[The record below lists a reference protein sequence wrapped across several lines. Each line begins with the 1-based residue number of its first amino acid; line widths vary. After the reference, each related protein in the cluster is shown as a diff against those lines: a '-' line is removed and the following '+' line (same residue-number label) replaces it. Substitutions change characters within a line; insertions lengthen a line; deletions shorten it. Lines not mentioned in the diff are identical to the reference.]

1 MSPAYPH
8 LLVNHLPVGAALAA
22 TILLAVAVWRRTLEG
37 AVYGYVALVAVA
49 LLAIVTFVT
58 GNFAPP
64 ALEHVPGVARDRITF
79 HQVAGLAAMIVAVL
93 TGLLASIPLVL
104 TDIATRRGV
113 LIAYL
118 VLALVL
124 DAVFAFTASS
134 GGAIRHT
141 ELMLVVKYMVSLAG
155 TRVPGL

>member
-8 LLVNHLPVGAALAA
+8 LLVNHLPVDAVLVA
-22 TILLAVAVWRRTLEG
+22 TILLAVALRRRTLEG

-49 LLAIVTFVT
+49 LLAIVAFVT

-64 ALEHVPGVARDRITF
+64 ALEHVPGVSRDRITF
-79 HQVAGLAAMIVAVL
+79 HQITALATMIFSVL
-93 TGLLASIPLVL
+93 VGLLACIPLVL
-104 TDIATRRGV
+104 TNIAARRGV

-118 VLALVL
+118 VLAIVL
-124 DAVFAFTASS
+124 DAAFTFTAGT

-141 ELMLVVKYMVSLAG
+141 ELLQ
-155 TRVPGL
+155 

>member
-8 LLVNHLPVGAALAA
+8 LLVNHLPVGAALLA
-22 TILLAVAVWRRTLEG
+22 TVLLAVAAWRRTLEG

-49 LLAIVTFVT
+49 LFAIVTFVT

-64 ALEHVPGVARDRITF
+64 ALEHVPGVARDRITY
-79 HQVAGLAAMIVAVL
+79 HQIAGLAAMIVAVL
-93 TGLLASIPLVL
+93 AGLLAAIPLVL

-118 VLALVL
+118 LLALVL
-124 DAVFAFTASS
+124 DGVFTFTANT

-141 ELMLVVKYMVSLAG
+141 ELLQ
-155 TRVPGL
+155 

>member
-8 LLVNHLPVGAALAA
+8 LLVNHLPVEGVLVA
-22 TILLAVAVWRRTLEG
+22 TILLAVALWRRTLEG

-49 LLAIVTFVT
+49 ILAIVAFVT

-64 ALEHVPGVARDRITF
+64 ALEHVPGVSRDRITF
-79 HQVAGLAAMIVAVL
+79 HQITALATMIVSVL
-93 TGLLASIPLVL
+93 VGLLACIPLVL
-104 TDIATRRGV
+104 TNIAAKRGV

-118 VLALVL
+118 VVAIVL
-124 DAVFAFTASS
+124 DAAFAFTAFT

-141 ELMLVVKYMVSLAG
+141 ELLQ
-155 TRVPGL
+155 

>member
-8 LLVNHLPVGAALAA
+8 LLVNHLPVAGVLVA
-22 TILLAVAVWRRTLEG
+22 TILLGVAVWRRTLEG

-49 LLAIVTFVT
+49 LLAIVAFVT

-64 ALEHVPGVARDRITF
+64 ALEHVPDVSRDRITF
-79 HQVAGLAAMIVAVL
+79 HQITALATMILSVL
-93 TGLLASIPLVL
+93 VGLLASIPLVL
-104 TDIATRRGV
+104 TNIAAKRGV

-118 VLALVL
+118 VLAIVL
-124 DAVFAFTASS
+124 DAAFTFTAST

-141 ELMLVVKYMVSLAG
+141 ELLQ
-155 TRVPGL
+155 

>member
-8 LLVNHLPVGAALAA
+8 LLVNHLPVTAALVA
-22 TILLAVAVWRRTLEG
+22 TILLAVAVWRGTLEG
-37 AVYGYVALVAVA
+37 AIYGYVALVAVA

-64 ALEHVPGVARDRITF
+64 ALEHVAGVARDRITF
-79 HQVAGLAAMIVAVL
+79 HQITGLAAMIVSVL
-93 TGLLASIPLVL
+93 VGLLAAIPLVL
-104 TDIATRRGV
+104 TNIAAKRGV

-118 VLALVL
+118 VVSVAL
-124 DAVFAFTASS
+124 DAAFAFTAST

-141 ELMLVVKYMVSLAG
+141 ELM
-155 TRVPGL
+155 R

>member
-8 LLVNHLPVGAALAA
+8 LLINHLPVGAALVA

-49 LLAIVTFVT
+49 VLAIITFIT

-64 ALEHVPGVARDRITF
+64 ALEHIPGISHDRITF
-79 HQVAGLAAMIVAVL
+79 HQISGLATMIVAVL
-93 TGLLASIPLVL
+93 VGLLASIPLVL
-104 TDIATRRGV
+104 TNVATRRGV

-118 VLALVL
+118 VLAVVL
-124 DAVFAFTASS
+124 DAAFRSRRPA
-134 GGAIRHT
+134 GA
-141 ELMLVVKYMVSLAG
+141 
-155 TRVPGL
+155 

>member
-8 LLVNHLPVGAALAA
+8 LLVNHLPVAAALVA

-49 LLAIVTFVT
+49 VLAIATFIT

-64 ALEHVPGVARDRITF
+64 ALDHVPGITRDRITF
-79 HQVAGLAAMIVAVL
+79 HQVSGLATMIVSVL
-93 TGLLASIPLVL
+93 VGLLASIPLVL
-104 TDIATRRGV
+104 TNLAARRGV

-118 VLALVL
+118 ILSVGL
-124 DAVFAFTASS
+124 DAAFAFTANS

-141 ELMLVVKYMVSLAG
+141 ELL
-155 TRVPGL
+155 R

>member
-8 LLVNHLPVGAALAA
+8 LLVNHLPVAGALVA

-37 AVYGYVALVAVA
+37 AIYAYSALIATAV
-49 LLAIVTFVT
+49 LAIVAFIS

-64 ALEHVPGVARDRITF
+64 ALDGVPGVTRDHITF
-79 HQVAGLAAMIVAVL
+79 HQITALATMIVSVL
-93 TGLLASIPLVL
+93 IGLLAAIPLVL
-104 TDIATRRGV
+104 TNIAARRGV

-118 VLALVL
+118 IVAIGL
-124 DAVFAFTASS
+124 DAAFAFTAST

-141 ELMLVVKYMVSLAG
+141 ELL
-155 TRVPGL
+155 R